1 MKYIK
6 SINELNIPGYDRW
19 KSAAPPDDPD
29 CETSGE
35 LDADITFNVDK
46 RVDDNAI
53 DGSQFKSFLRDID
66 QFLAKYFKKH
76 KLNFKAVSPFDTD
89 DESYQDWVENEDGT
103 YSIGTMAWKIT
114 GDWEE
119 GPSGNDNN
127 EIVQELLPGVK
138 ELQMVA
144 KRYKWVDLNKI
155 YIEDIESDIDNPCGD
170 DY

>member
-6 SINELNIPGYDRW
+6 TINEISGYDRW
-19 KSAAPPDDPD
+19 KTQSPYDNDPN

-46 RVDDNAI
+46 RANDNAI
-53 DGSQFKSFLRDID
+53 DGSEFKSFCKDVD
-66 QFLAKYFKKH
+66 QFLSKYFKKY
-76 KLNFKAVSPFDTD
+76 KLGFNAVSPLETK
-89 DESYQDWVENEDGT
+89 DESYHDWVENEDGT
-103 YSIGTMAWKIT
+103 YAVGMMAWKIT
-114 GDWEE
+114 GDWED

-127 EIVQELLPGVK
+127 EIVQELLPSVK

-144 KRYKWVDLNKI
+144 KKYKWIDLNKI
-155 YIEDIESDIDNPCGD
+155 WIEDIESEIDNPCGD

>member
-6 SINELNIPGYDRW
+6 SINEISGYDRW
-19 KSAAPPDDPD
+19 KTQSPYDSDPD

-46 RVDDNAI
+46 RADDDAI
-53 DGSQFKSFLRDID
+53 DGSQFKSFCKDVD
-66 QFLAKYFKKH
+66 QFLSKYFKKY
-76 KLNFKAVSPFDTD
+76 KVSFNAVSPLETK
-89 DESYQDWVENEDGT
+89 DESYQDWKENEDGT
-103 YSIGTMAWKIT
+103 YAIGTMAWKIT
-114 GDWEE
+114 GDWED
-119 GPSGNDNN
+119 GPSGNSNN
-127 EIVQELLPGVK
+127 EIIQDLLPGVK